1 MGVIVS
7 GSKID
12 RLETSPLPYAPA
24 FITGRIFCQ
33 KTRLPFMRFAHP
45 VRLYECFLPVYCH
58 NILLTP

>member
-33 KTRLPFMRFAHP
+33 KTRLPFTRFAHTM
-45 VRLYECFLPVYCH
+45 RLYECFLHVKSH
-58 NILLTP
+58 NIFHTP